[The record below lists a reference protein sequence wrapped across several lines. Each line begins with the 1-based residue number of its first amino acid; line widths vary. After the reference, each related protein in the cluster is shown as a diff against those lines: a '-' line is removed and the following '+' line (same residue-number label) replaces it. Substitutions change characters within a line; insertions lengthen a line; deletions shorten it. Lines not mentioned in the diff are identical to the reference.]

1 MNTLKEGVY
10 KVMPGAYCDVCLWIV
25 IEILRFASNLNE
37 AERILIELLLVFQ
50 IDHQPF
56 LPVPLLCLFIEFL

>member
-1 MNTLKEGVY
+1 MY
-10 KVMPGAYCDVCLWIV
+10 APGSSSV

-37 AERILIELLLVFQ
+37 AERILIELILVFQ

>member
-1 MNTLKEGVY
+1 
-10 KVMPGAYCDVCLWIV
+10 MPGAYCDVCLWIV